1 MSESLSSTDVHLEE
15 EWIMDTGCSYH
26 MTHKREWFE
35 ELNEVAG
42 GSVRTENETMAKVKG
57 VVQSG

>member
-1 MSESLSSTDVHLEE
+1 MSESLSSTDVHLED

-35 ELNEVAG
+35 DLNEEVG
-42 GSVRTENETMAKVKG
+42 GSVRM
-57 VVQSG
+57 